1 MSIILQI
8 VATSQNFTSLFCHE
22 ANTGTMTGAFA
33 TLKVANLSAVQFHN
47 GSLGFFFNIL

>member
-8 VATSQNFTSLFCHE
+8 VATSQNFASLFCHE

-47 GSLGFFFNIL
+47 GSLGFFF